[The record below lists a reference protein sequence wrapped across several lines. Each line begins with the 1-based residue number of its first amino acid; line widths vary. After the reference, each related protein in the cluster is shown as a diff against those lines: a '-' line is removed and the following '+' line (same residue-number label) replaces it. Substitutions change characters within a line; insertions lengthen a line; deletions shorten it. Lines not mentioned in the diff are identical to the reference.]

1 MVLKV
6 IGEINMKSLIWHLG
20 IDRRLS
26 TLENSHLEAEKSPR
40 LFQKGKSSP
49 SPNLPDFDWLQHVN
63 VQFGGTKQMNLK
75 LKK

>member
-40 LFQKGKSSP
+40 CFKEENHQLHQTFLTLIGF
-49 SPNLPDFDWLQHVN
+49 NCVN
-63 VQFGGTKQMNLK
+63 VQFGGTKEMNLK